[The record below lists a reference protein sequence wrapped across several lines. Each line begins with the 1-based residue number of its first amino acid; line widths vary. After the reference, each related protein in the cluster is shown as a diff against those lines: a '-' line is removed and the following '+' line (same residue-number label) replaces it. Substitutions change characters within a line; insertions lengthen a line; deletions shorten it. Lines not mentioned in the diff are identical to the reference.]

1 MQYCEAMRY
10 DFCYVNSTVIILMVG
25 MQDTLAEVFMA
36 PWLGFDSFFH

>member
-1 MQYCEAMRY
+1 MLCELGFYHFNGR
-10 DFCYVNSTVIILMVG
+10 